1 MYASSLRR
9 TLLTLIG
16 LVAASTASAGTI
28 SSWQGSGASNNWN
41 AAGNWST
48 VLGSGTT
55 YSLQFGGSTRTT
67 NTNNIPSLTV
77 DSISFLNTSGSTFIV
92 NGSSV
97 NSLLLTNSSTF
108 TTAAASAVMTDS
120 FNAAVTSSGTINFQL
135 GQSHYLNFNPVAVT
149 GTAFLV
155 KSGAGTLNL
164 GGSAARSFSG
174 VRVDQG
180 NVNLN
185 TAAARNSLAGRTVNL
200 AGANTFFALN
210 SGASGTNTILFDVAA
225 NSNVGASAGAEVV
238 FASGTLNNSVST
250 STNVTLT
257 LRGDNNALTQ
267 VVEGAIV
274 DNNPGTVG
282 VTIGGSNAWIL
293 NGINTYTGNT
303 TVNAGARLL
312 MNGQVNSSSNTT
324 SSGYLGGSGT
334 FGGAVSILSGTLS
347 PGGTSTQNQTG
358 VINDTIGNLTVGSL
372 SLGPTAL
379 AAMTITGSTAGSF
392 DQITVSGGSINYGG
406 TLALTLS
413 GSYVDDTSFNLFSGI
428 TNPIGDLNFITL
440 SATGSPYVGLTFS
453 NYGATNQDVRD
464 EFGLTA
470 GDWITDANSS
480 MQRLKFSQS
489 TGTLTVVPEPS
500 TIVFAGIGMA
510 MFGWSTWTRRRAKA
524 RRQLIEA
531 SIA

>member
-28 SSWQGSGASNNWN
+28 SSWQGSGASNIWS
-41 AAGNWST
+41 AANNWST

-55 YSLQFGGSTRTT
+55 YSLQFQGSTRTT

-77 DSISFLNTSGSTFIV
+77 DSISFLNTNGSTFIV

-108 TTAAASAVMTDS
+108 TTASASALMTDN

-135 GQSHYLNFNPVAVT
+135 GQNHYLNFNPVAVT
-149 GTAFLV
+149 GTPYLV
-155 KSGAGTLNL
+155 KSGLGSLNL
-164 GGSAARSFSG
+164 GGSAARSYSG

-180 NVNLN
+180 GVNLN
-185 TAAARNSLAGRTVNL
+185 TTAARNSLAGQTVSFN
-200 AGANTFFALN
+200 GSNTFLNFN
-210 SGASGTNTILFDVAA
+210 SGASGSNTILFDVSAD
-225 NSNVGASAGAEVV
+225 SNIGASTGAEVV
-238 FASGTLNNSVST
+238 FAGGTLNNSVNT
-250 STNVTLT
+250 ATNVTLT
-257 LRGDNNALTQ
+257 LKGDNNALTQ
-267 VVEGAIV
+267 VVQGAIV

-282 VTIGGSNAWIL
+282 VTISGSNAWIL
-293 NGINTYTGNT
+293 NGINTYTGDT
-303 TVNAGARLL
+303 TVDAGARLL
-312 MNGQVNSSSNTT
+312 MNGQVSSSTTT

-347 PGGTSTQNQTG
+347 PGGTSIQNQTG
-358 VINDTIGNLTVGSL
+358 VITDTIGNLTVGSL
-372 SLGPTAL
+372 SLGSAAL
-379 AAMTITGSTAGSF
+379 TAMTITGSTAGSF

-413 GSYVDDTSFNLFSGI
+413 GSYVDYTSFNLFSGI
-428 TNPIGDLNFITL
+428 TSPTGTLSSITL
-440 SATGSPYVGLTFS
+440 SADNTDFAGKSFVQDGSS
-453 NYGATNQDVRD
+453 
-464 EFGLTA
+464 
-470 GDWITDANSS
+470 GDWYTGWTDNN
-480 MQRLKFSQS
+480 QQLKFSQS